1 MNTPTAPGQSSK
13 GTRAL
18 AASKGKLRGPFTA
31 LVRGPC
37 FLNCEPIVHNP
48 FLVLWDSAGPSV
60 GCRRD
65 GLTGTVYL

>member
-1 MNTPTAPGQSSK
+1 MNTPTAPVQSSK
-13 GTRAL
+13 STRAL

-37 FLNCEPIVHNP
+37 CLNCEPIVHNP
-48 FLVLWDSAGPSV
+48 FLVLWGSAGPSV